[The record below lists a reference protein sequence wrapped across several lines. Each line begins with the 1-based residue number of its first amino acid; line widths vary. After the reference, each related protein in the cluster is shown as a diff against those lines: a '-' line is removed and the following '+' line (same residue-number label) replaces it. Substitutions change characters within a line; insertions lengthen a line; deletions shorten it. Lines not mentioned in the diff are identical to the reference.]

1 MNSETIETPVATTE
15 LPATGKK
22 KVGRKFLLSLISAFS
37 GILLTAGN
45 VFAQGDSFVSVI
57 GLAVVLL
64 SQVAYVVV
72 EGKLD
77 LANIKKMTETAGQ
90 LIDSVEAIDWDAVC
104 DDAKETEKTP
114 KE

>member
-1 MNSETIETPVATTE
+1 MEETNLTPIEAPVAEVGET
-15 LPATGKK
+15 KR

-37 GILLTAGN
+37 GILVTVGN

-57 GLAVVLL
+57 GLGVVLL

-77 LANIKKMTETAGQ
+77 LANIKKLTDTAGD
-90 LIDSVEAIDWDAVC
+90 LVESVEKIDWDAIC
-104 DDAKETEKTP
+104 EDTKDAEKE
-114 KE
+114 